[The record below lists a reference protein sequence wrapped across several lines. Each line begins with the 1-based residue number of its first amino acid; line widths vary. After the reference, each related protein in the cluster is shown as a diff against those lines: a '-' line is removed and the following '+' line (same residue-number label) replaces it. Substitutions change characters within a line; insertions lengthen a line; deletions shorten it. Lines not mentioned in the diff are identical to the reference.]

1 MRVVCRGPRSC
12 RACGTP
18 YRIPASLRLPVEGP
32 IRVYFAAIKWLGEV
46 VRDPSLC
53 KPAAPVLQQHFQRR
67 RELPEYLTAG
77 AAGGTASVGPARDRD
92 RLEATPP
99 FREGLEER
107 DPLRADPQVRRA
119 LDGTARGHGGIVAQ
133 ERGPHPELGRW
144 RHRHLHRRPR
154 PG

>member
-1 MRVVCRGPRSC
+1 MSVVCRGTRSC
-12 RACGTP
+12 RGCGTP

-67 RELPEYLTAG
+67 GELPEYLTAG
-77 AAGGTASVGPARDRD
+77 AAGGPASVGPARHRD
-92 RLEATPP
+92 RSEAPPP

-119 LDGTARGHGGIVAQ
+119 LDGTAREQDARDLP
-133 ERGPHPELGRW
+133 ESGPPPDL
-144 RHRHLHRRPR
+144 
-154 PG
+154 

>member
-1 MRVVCRGPRSC
+1 MSVVCRGTRSC
-12 RACGTP
+12 RGCGTP

-67 RELPEYLTAG
+67 GELPEYLTAG
-77 AAGGTASVGPARDRD
+77 AAGGTASLGPPRDRD
-92 RLEATPP
+92 RPEAPPP

-107 DPLRADPQVRRA
+107 DPLRADPQARRA
-119 LDGTARGHGGIVAQ
+119 LEVTAPEHGATAPPARGA
-133 ERGPHPELGRW
+133 HPE
-144 RHRHLHRRPR
+144 
-154 PG
+154 